1 MAESKSQ
8 SFALQLAV
16 TYGIMLLWIC
26 LSAAVIL
33 VNKYVLSESGFP
45 YPIALTCTH
54 MLFCS
59 VMAFGLVK
67 SNAVEVVQIT
77 ADTYLRCATE
87 LAGERVPALPACWP
101 ALTVVD

>member
-1 MAESKSQ
+1 MSDGKQ

-16 TYGIMLLWIC
+16 TYGIMLMWIC

-33 VNKYVLSESGFP
+33 VNKYVLSSSGFP
-45 YPIALTCTH
+45 YPVALTCTH

-87 LAGERVPALPACWP
+87 GGARLLARTAPARCVLPTSH
-101 ALTVVD
+101 L